1 MNLFV
6 LIILPDLVREDP
18 QGSESSH
25 FADLNQVVVGL
36 AVDVESA
43 KAFASSQ
50 IDLLREIYDQ
60 EIDELHSQVSVLQN
74 ELDNLKHYSS
84 NLSDELANER
94 KDKRMAR
101 QEAKSMSIQLN
112 KLEKALEHY
121 FLLSRKQSSLLHL
134 SAKLQERSVL
144 LLASI
149 NGKSVYG

>member
-74 ELDNLKHYSS
+74 ELDNLKHHSS

-144 LLASI
+144 LLAGI